1 MVSAYFALKLIRRK
15 RCARQKKRSEQR
27 QSDNANIV
35 KLSSLQS
42 EEKCR
47 ICLKLGKIPIYNK
60 NTPELVDQ
68 VKTFGDIEIDESDSF
83 PKFLC
88 QVCYSRLQNAV
99 LFRTSAKETEATL
112 CQSQNN
118 IETFESDNISN
129 NDITDYE
136 INNIEKRHYCKLCKQ
151 KFKTRDEYTAHVNSK
166 QHRHVRI
173 QCPVCYGL
181 FTAHLYERHLA
192 RHQSASHLICEVCGK
207 MYRKDNLIR
216 HLKLHNFELPYH
228 CKVCPYRGRS
238 IESLKIHM
246 RTHTGDKPYSCDKC
260 QLRFLTRCNLSRH
273 LLTHQKE
280 RPYKCYE
287 CGRGFYIKRDME
299 IHARSDH
306 AGIKEFGCIMCG
318 NKYGTKKALMRHEL
332 RVHKREKMAK
342 GRMPLYLQAEYRKE
356 NESL

>member
-1 MVSAYFALKLIRRK
+1 MVSAYFALRLIRRQ
-15 RCARQKKRSEQR
+15 RLARQKKRAEQR
-27 QSDNANIV
+27 LSDDANTEFST
-35 KLSSLQS
+35 LPSA
-42 EEKCR
+42 EKCR
-47 ICLKLGKIPIYNK
+47 ICLKIGKIHIYDK
-60 NTPELVDQ
+60 NAPELVEQ
-68 VKTFGDIEIDESDSF
+68 IKTFGDIDIDENDGF

-88 QVCYSRLQNAV
+88 DVCYSRLQNAV
-99 LFRTSAKETEATL
+99 LFRTSAKETDAL
-112 CQSQNN
+112 LSQNN
-118 IETFESDNISN
+118 IETFETDDITN
-129 NDITDYE
+129 NDIKEYE
-136 INNIEKRHYCKLCKQ
+136 VNNKEKKHNCKLCKQ
-151 KFKTRDEYTAHVNSK
+151 TFKTTDEYTAHVNSK
-166 QHRHVRI
+166 QHRHVRV

-216 HLKLHNFELPYH
+216 HLKLHTFELPYH
-228 CKVCPYRGRS
+228 CKMCPYRGRS
-238 IESLKIHM
+238 TESLKIHM

-299 IHARSDH
+299 VHVRSDH
-306 AGIKEFGCIMCG
+306 AGIKEFGCMLCG

-356 NESL
+356 NETL

>member
-1 MVSAYFALKLIRRK
+1 MVSAYFALRLIRRQ
-15 RCARQKKRSEQR
+15 RLARQKKRSEHK
-27 QSDNANIV
+27 QSDNVELYNLPSA
-35 KLSSLQS
+35 
-42 EEKCR
+42 EKCR
-47 ICLKLGKIPIYNK
+47 ICLNVGKVPIYNK

-68 VKTFGDIEIDESDSF
+68 IKTFGDIDVDENDSF

-88 QVCYSRLQNAV
+88 EVCYSRLQNAV
-99 LFRTSAKETEATL
+99 LFRTSAKETDALL
-112 CQSQNN
+112 CQND
-118 IETFESDNISN
+118 IETDNISN
-129 NDITDYE
+129 NDIKDYE
-136 INNIEKRHYCKLCKQ
+136 VNNTEKKHKCKLCKRT
-151 KFKTRDEYTAHVNSK
+151 FKTTDEYTAHVNSK
-166 QHRHVRI
+166 QHKHVRV

-216 HLKLHNFELPYH
+216 HLKLHSFELPYH
-228 CKVCPYRGRS
+228 CKMCPYRGRS
-238 IESLKIHM
+238 TESLKIHM

-280 RPYKCYE
+280 RPYKCHE
-287 CGRGFYIKRDME
+287 CGRGFYMKRDME
-299 IHARSDH
+299 VHVRSDH
-306 AGIKEFGCIMCG
+306 AGIKEFGCISCG

-356 NESL
+356 NETL

>member
-1 MVSAYFALKLIRRK
+1 MVSAYFALKLIRRQ
-15 RCARQKKRSEQR
+15 RRARQKKRTEHW
-27 QSDNANIV
+27 
-35 KLSSLQS
+35 QS
-42 EEKCR
+42 ENTNTIELSTSSSAEKCR
-47 ICLKLGKIPIYNK
+47 ICLKVGKIPIYNK
-60 NTPELVDQ
+60 DTPELVDQ
-68 VKTFGDIEIDESDSF
+68 IKTFGDIEVDENDSF

-88 QVCYSRLQNAV
+88 DICYFRLQNAV
-99 LFRTSAKETEATL
+99 LFRKSAKETDALL
-112 CQSQNN
+112 CQNTN
-118 IETFESDNISN
+118 IEISESDNISN
-129 NDITDYE
+129 NDIKDYE
-136 INNIEKRHYCKLCKQ
+136 MKDIKKKYKCKLRKQ
-151 KFKTRDEYTAHVNSK
+151 TFKTTDEYHAHVNSK
-166 QHRHVRI
+166 QHRHVRV

-216 HLKLHNFELPYH
+216 HLKLHSFELPYH
-228 CKVCPYRGRS
+228 CKLCPYRGRS
-238 IESLKIHM
+238 TESLKIHM

-299 IHARSDH
+299 IHVRSDH
-306 AGIKEFGCIMCG
+306 AGIKEFGCILCG

-332 RVHKREKMAK
+332 RVHKRQKMAK